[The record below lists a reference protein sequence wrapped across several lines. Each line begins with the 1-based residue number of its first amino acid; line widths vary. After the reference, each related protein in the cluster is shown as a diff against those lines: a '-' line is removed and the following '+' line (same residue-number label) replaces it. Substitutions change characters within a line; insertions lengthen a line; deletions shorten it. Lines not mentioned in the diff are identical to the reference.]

1 MTEAQLIDALVDAQR
16 AGSNAVDS
24 APYAALDREAA
35 YRVQVGVM
43 NALGE
48 TAGMLKTAVHADGVG
63 VVAPIYAD
71 KVGRAPC
78 RLSLPTGIGLEVEVG
93 VVLGRDLPASATVG
107 EDDVAAA
114 VDHYFLGVEIC
125 GTRYPD
131 RKAAGPM
138 GGLADNMSG
147 LGYVIGPRRA
157 VGADIAGCEVVLEFA
172 GKVIHAAAVRHAF
185 GTVLASLVAY
195 ARAQRPEFPLRSRT
209 IVTTGSMCGLV
220 PASGPGRVKATFG
233 AEALEFD
240 LV

>member
-1 MTEAQLIDALVDAQR
+1 MNDAQLIDALAAAQR
-16 AGSNAVDS
+16 NHRTIDS

-43 NALGE
+43 KALGE

-63 VVAPIYAD
+63 VVAPIYGD
-71 KVGRAPC
+71 QVGRAPC
-78 RLSLPTGIGLEVEVG
+78 RLSLPTAIGLEVEVG
-93 VVLGRDLPASATVG
+93 VVLGRDVSTTAS
-107 EDDVAAA
+107 ESDVATAI
-114 VDHYFLGVEIC
+114 DHYFLGVEIC
-125 GTRYPD
+125 ATRYPD

-157 VGADIAGCEVVLEFA
+157 AGADIAGYDVVLEFA
-172 GKVIHAAAVRHAF
+172 GKPIHNAPAKHAF

-195 ARAQRPEFPLRSRT
+195 ARSQRPEFPLRGGT

-220 PASGPGRVKATFG
+220 PASGPGHVTATFG
-233 AEALEFD
+233 PDALEFE